1 LALDE
6 RTRTRGEGRTVVE
19 VVLFAWVVVVVV
31 VAVVVV
37 VVVVVVDEVVVVEDA
52 GVRGKNGRTGVP
64 PPATDK
70 VKVWLAETGGTD
82 ESVMVMFTLKAP
94 ASVGE
99 PVTAPV
105 VASSDKP

>member
-6 RTRTRGEGRTVVE
+6 RTRTRGEGGIVVE

-31 VAVVVV
+31 VA

-64 PPATDK
+64 PLATDK

-82 ESVMVMFTLKAP
+82 ESVIVMFTLKVP
-94 ASVGE
+94 ARVGV

-105 VASSDKP
+105 AASSDKP